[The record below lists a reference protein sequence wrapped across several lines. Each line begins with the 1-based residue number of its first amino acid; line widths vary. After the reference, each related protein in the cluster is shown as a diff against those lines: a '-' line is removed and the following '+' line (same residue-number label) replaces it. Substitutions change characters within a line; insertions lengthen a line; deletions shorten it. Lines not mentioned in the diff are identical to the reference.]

1 MKWPWDQHISWLHKQ
16 IEDERTAH
24 VAERERILAEN
35 KRLQDE
41 CERLRLALGQPSRM
55 AETPEVIKP
64 PDPDA
69 LPVFTGTPWERV
81 RAREVW
87 MQSPAGKVWAERQ
100 LAKLKIEESGELKEK
115 EH

>member
-1 MKWPWDQHISWLHKQ
+1 MKWPWDQHITWLHKQ

-24 VAERERILAEN
+24 AAERDRILGEN

-55 AETPEVIKP
+55 AEVIETPKP
-64 PDPDA
+64 VDPDA

-81 RAREVW
+81 KARELW
-87 MQSPAGKVWAERQ
+87 MQSPAGKLWNDRQ
-100 LAKLKIEESGELKEK
+100 LAKLSVESGEKT